1 MLTYMYSRV
10 YNYTDNNNTSIIIY
24 ILKNVSDRV
33 QKDDVH
39 S

>member
-10 YNYTDNNNTSIIIY
+10 YNYTDNNNASIIIY

-33 QKDDVH
+33 QKDDVY